1 MSELSNEQAGKPV
14 LYARLTPEGTLR
26 ASWPGKRW
34 HGKYKNIDA
43 VCDAAH
49 EDGLAA
55 FIIDYVDKE
64 D

>member
-1 MSELSNEQAGKPV
+1 VTDTSDEQAGKPV
-14 LYARLTPEGTLR
+14 LQARLNGTTLR
-26 ASWPGKRW
+26 AKWPGKRW
-34 HGKYKNIDA
+34 HGQYKNIDA

-49 EDGLAA
+49 EDGLAS